1 LGRSPARPDRMPD
14 TDTLAPPRPLA
25 EAPPPGGDGGSVRL
39 CVIDLGTNSFHAIVV
54 EAFPDGTFETVE
66 KRKEMVKLG
75 EGGMVSLRL
84 TERAQARGLQALADI
99 RAWAEGLGV
108 SEFVARATSAV
119 RESENGGAF
128 IERVRAETALHVR
141 VITGEEEARLI
152 YEAVRQAVD
161 VSEPTLFVDIGGGST
176 ECIVADRDGAHF
188 LASLKLGAA
197 RLTEQFVTTDPV
209 SREEFRI
216 LRDHIRQELQPV
228 LAAARAHGVERVVG
242 SSGTIE
248 AIATASAAS
257 YGEPDR
263 IHDYVFGVP
272 GLRRVTKTLMT
283 ADRHQRLATP
293 GIGAKRVDQV
303 PAGAA
308 LLDVILKDLAIK
320 RFEVSPAA
328 LREGIV
334 IDYLA
339 RNYQWL
345 RRLAPYGSVRR
356 RSVYAL
362 AMRLG
367 WDEGHVRQGA
377 RLALRL
383 FDAARPLHDLGE
395 AERELLEYAAVLRD
409 VGYAISRRGH
419 HRHSYYVIRNADLR
433 GFSPAEVAVVAH
445 VARLH
450 RAGRP
455 SGRHPDFAKQPEA
468 RQRTIVQLA
477 ALLRLANGLDR
488 SHFQNVVHLDAG
500 LDGGSF
506 VVTVQTKSDP
516 QLDLWAARRGADL
529 FEEAFGVPVEV
540 RAEE

>member
-1 LGRSPARPDRMPD
+1 MPD
-14 TDTLAPPRPLA
+14 SDTLAPPRPLA
-25 EAPPPGGDGGSVRL
+25 ETPGPDGGSVRL

-54 EAFPDGTFETVE
+54 DAFPDGTFTTVE

-75 EGGMVSLRL
+75 EGGMVAQRL
-84 TERAQARGLQALADI
+84 TEAAQARGLAALAAI
-99 RAWAEGLGV
+99 RTWAEGLGV
-108 SEFVARATSAV
+108 TEFVARATSAV
-119 RESENGGAF
+119 REAENGGAF

-141 VITGEEEARLI
+141 VITGEDEARLI
-152 YEAVRQAVD
+152 YEAVRHAVD

-188 LASLKLGAA
+188 LTSLKLGAA

-209 SREEFRI
+209 ARAEFRA
-216 LRDHIRQELQPV
+216 LRDHVRAELAPA
-228 LAAARAHGVERVVG
+228 LEAARAHGVERMVG

-248 AIATASAAS
+248 AIATAAAAS
-257 YGEPDR
+257 YGEPER
-263 IHDYVFGVP
+263 IYDYVFGIP

-283 ADRHQRLATP
+283 SDRRQRLGTP
-293 GIGAKRVDQV
+293 GVSEKRVDQV
-303 PAGAA
+303 AAGAA
-308 LLDVILKDLAIK
+308 LLDVILKDLPIR

-334 IDYLA
+334 IDFLA

-345 RRLAPYGSVRR
+345 QRLAPYGSRRR

-362 AMRLG
+362 AMRLA
-367 WDEGHVRQGA
+367 WDEAHVRQGA

-383 FDAARPLHDLGE
+383 FDAAAPLHGLGE

-433 GFSPAEVAVVAH
+433 GFSPAEIAVVAH

-455 SGRHPDFAKQPEA
+455 SERHPDFARQPED
-468 RQRTIVQLA
+468 RQRTIARLA

-488 SHFQNVVHLDAG
+488 SHFQNVIHLDAVLG
-500 LDGGSF
+500 DGAF

-529 FEEAFGVPVEV
+529 FEETFGVPVVV
-540 RAEE
+540 RAEG